1 MSLKEIDYIGA
12 FDQRPTYAEIDLNA
26 LRHNLVIIRE
36 FVAPSKVMASI
47 KANGYGH
54 GLERIALCLQES
66 GIDSLGVAYI
76 EEAIALRKC
85 GVTIPILVFGG
96 LLKDQLGL
104 YIQHDIDVTASS
116 VSKLEH
122 IDAIA
127 DRLGQ
132 RARVHLK
139 IDTGLERIG
148 VHHYSSESFFDA
160 ALKVTHCDV
169 VGIYSHFADAD
180 IANPELAKLQLERF
194 LSALRYYEERSPSP
208 FLRHIANSAGIMT
221 LKESHLDMVR
231 PGLSLY
237 GVYPGSGYESVL
249 SIKPVLSLKSQVV
262 YFKVVKRGAG
272 VSYGHTWHAPED
284 VRVVT
289 VPLGYG
295 DGYLRALSNKGS
307 ALIRGKRYPVVGRVC
322 MDQLMVNIGQ
332 GEAYNGDEV
341 TFIGQSGNERI
352 SVEDLASAVDTTPH
366 EILVLLNQ
374 RIPRIYVG

>member
-1 MSLKEIDYIGA
+1 MSLEVFDYMGA

-26 LRHNLVIIRE
+26 LRHNLAIIRE

-54 GLERIALCLQES
+54 GLERTALCLQEA

-76 EEAIALRKC
+76 EEAIALRTC

-96 LLKDQLGL
+96 LLKDQLEL
-104 YIQHDIDVTASS
+104 YIKHDVDVTASS

-122 IDAIA
+122 IDATA
-127 DRLGQ
+127 ARLGR

-148 VHHYSSESFFDA
+148 VHHYSSEPFFEA
-160 ALKVTHCDV
+160 ALNAKHCDV
-169 VGIYSHFADAD
+169 VGVYSHFADAD
-180 IANPELAKLQLERF
+180 INNPELAKLQLERF

-262 YFKVVKRGAG
+262 YFKVVKQGAG

-307 ALIRGKRYPVVGRVC
+307 AIIRGTRYPVVGRVC

-352 SVEDLASAVDTTPH
+352 SVEDLASAIDTTPH

>member
-1 MSLKEIDYIGA
+1 MSLEVFDYMGA

-26 LRHNLVIIRE
+26 LRHNLAIIRE

-54 GLERIALCLQES
+54 GLERTALCLQEA

-76 EEAIALRKC
+76 EEAIALRTC

-96 LLKDQLGL
+96 LLKDQLEL
-104 YIQHDIDVTASS
+104 YIKHDVDVTASS

-122 IDAIA
+122 IDATA
-127 DRLGQ
+127 ARLG
-132 RARVHLK
+132 RRSRVHLK

-148 VHHYSSESFFDA
+148 VHHYSSDPFFEA
-160 ALKVTHCDV
+160 ALKAKHCDV
-169 VGIYSHFADAD
+169 VGVYSHFADAD
-180 IANPELAKLQLERF
+180 INNPELAKLQLERF

-237 GVYPGSGYESVL
+237 GVYPGGGYESVL

-307 ALIRGKRYPVVGRVC
+307 AIIRGQRYPVVGRVC

-341 TFIGQSGNERI
+341 IFIGKSGDDRI
-352 SVEDLASAVDTTPH
+352 SVEDLAAAIDTTPH